1 MNLVHMFRPFGA
13 PRIHFDEA
21 ATGGSSAPVTSA
33 PEASAA
39 ITPPVIASRPE
50 GTLSATEAARMLA
63 NRRREK
69 PAASETPAAP
79 EKPAVPEKAASET
92 PEKPESKTEAPAKVD
107 GTAPETPATGENDDK
122 AEAPAEKQPRPL
134 PRSWNKEQAEHWNT
148 LPESVQ
154 EFLTEQDK
162 KASDAVRKAQNDA
175 ATTNKDLSSKLEA
188 ADKVR
193 TEYEAKAQK
202 AMDILLREQTRD
214 FPDIKSDADV
224 AKLAIEDPVRW
235 VQWQQHQAELQA
247 QASEVEAAKQR
258 TTSARNASRDGYTKA
273 QMGKLL
279 EAYPEF
285 SDPKVQHA
293 TLSEALPLL
302 GTYGFDQETL
312 GSLIEGESGHKVLNS
327 AGFQRLVVDMM
338 RANKAIE
345 GYKTAAAAHAKE
357 VSDLKA
363 KLVPPETPPV
373 VRPGAAPERNHSDS
387 VTLTS
392 LSKQLNSSNS
402 LKDGLALLKAR
413 RAGR

>member
-1 MNLVHMFRPFGA
+1 MNLNLTFRPFGA

-21 ATGGSSAPVTSA
+21 ATGGSSAPVAAA
-33 PEASAA
+33 PEASAPV
-39 ITPPVIASRPE
+39 TPPVIASRPE

-63 NRRREK
+63 NRRRDK
-69 PAASETPAAP
+69 PAAP
-79 EKPAVPEKAASET
+79 EAPAAPEPNEAPAADAPET
-92 PEKPESKTEAPAKVD
+92 PETPESKTKAPAKVD
-107 GTAPETPATGENDDK
+107 GTAPDTPATGENDDK
-122 AEAPAEKQPRPL
+122 AKAPAEKQPRPL
-134 PRSWNKEQAEHWNT
+134 PRSWNKEQAEHWNG

-188 ADKVR
+188 AEKVR

-202 AMDILLREQTRD
+202 AMEVLLREQTRD
-214 FPDIKSDADV
+214 FPDIKSEADV
-224 AKLAIEDPVRW
+224 AKLAVEDPVRW

-247 QASEVEAAKQR
+247 QATEVEAAKQR
-258 TTSARNASRDGYTKA
+258 TATSRNASRDGYTKA
-273 QMGKLL
+273 EMGKLL

-285 SDPKVQHA
+285 SDPKVQHS

-302 GTYGFDQETL
+302 GNYGFDHETL

-327 AGFQRLVVDMM
+327 AGFQRMVVDLM

-345 GYKTAAAAHAKE
+345 GYKTAAASHAKE
-357 VSDLKA
+357 VSDLKS

-373 VRPGAAPERNHSDS
+373 VRPGAVAERNQSDS

-392 LSKQLNSSNS
+392 LSKQLSSSNS